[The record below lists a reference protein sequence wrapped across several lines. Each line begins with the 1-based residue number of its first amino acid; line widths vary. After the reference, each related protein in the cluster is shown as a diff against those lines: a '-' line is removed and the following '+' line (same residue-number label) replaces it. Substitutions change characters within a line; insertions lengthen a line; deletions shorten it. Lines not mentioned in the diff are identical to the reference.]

1 MELRR
6 PLPVRA
12 RAPTAVAVAAAAD
25 HVPAGARCGR
35 PATGAFC
42 DARPFVSILIDN
54 CQLIKIPR
62 IAARPQSESII
73 TASDSVG

>member
-12 RAPTAVAVAAAAD
+12 RAPTAVAVVAE
-25 HVPAGARCGR
+25 AGARCGR